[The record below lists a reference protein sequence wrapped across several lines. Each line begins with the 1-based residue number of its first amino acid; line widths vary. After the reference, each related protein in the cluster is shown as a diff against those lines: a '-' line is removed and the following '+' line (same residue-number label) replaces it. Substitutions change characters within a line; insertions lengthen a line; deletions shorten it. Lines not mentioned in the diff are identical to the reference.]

1 MALAEAAARGYTHA
15 CNSAL
20 RDDRMANDTT
30 PTPARETVAPN
41 RPWVFAAALS
51 ATFMAAIEG
60 TIVATAMPSI
70 VASLGG
76 FELFSW
82 VFTSYLLAQAATIP
96 VYGKL
101 ADLFGRKH
109 VLFFGIGVFLI
120 GSLLCSFAWSMPS
133 LIAFRVLQGLGAGG
147 VLPVSQTIVGDLYRG
162 EERARMQGFISM
174 TFGSAAILG
183 PIVGAALVE
192 HAGWPSVFWVNI
204 PLGLIAITMLSLL
217 LRETVERRKVHI
229 DYLGSILMTI
239 GTTSLMF
246 ALVQATTIGWTV
258 LAVLLLLAVLA
269 FALLLA
275 HERRTAEPI
284 LPPSLWRNR
293 FVATGNANS
302 GITGAVAMGI
312 IGFLPAYVEG
322 VLGQS
327 ALVAGMT
334 LMAVSAFWSVGGF
347 VAGQMMLRWSYRVV
361 AICGGFTVVTGSL
374 MMTFLDPARGATWAI
389 IGSLI
394 SGFGMGLAN
403 NCMVVAI
410 QANATWSE
418 RGVATSSIVY
428 TRIVGQAVGT
438 AAFGGLLNAA
448 LSAHISG
455 SSDVVNRMLEP
466 ALRATI
472 PAATL
477 APLLADFAHAVH
489 HIYLINLGLA
499 VIILLTLATLP
510 RGAGLQRR

>member
-1 MALAEAAARGYTHA
+1 MAIHTPASQPCAT
-15 CNSAL
+15 
-20 RDDRMANDTT
+20 DQMANDTT
-30 PTPARETVAPN
+30 PATSARETTAPN

-60 TIVATAMPSI
+60 TIVATAMPNI
-70 VASLGG
+70 VASLGD

-120 GSLLCSFAWSMPS
+120 GSLLCGFAWSMTS

-192 HAGWPSVFWVNI
+192 HASWSLVFWVNI
-204 PLGLIAITMLSLL
+204 PLGLIAVTMLALL
-217 LRETVERRKVHI
+217 LRETVERRKVRI
-229 DYLGSILMTI
+229 DYLGSILMTT

-246 ALVQATTIGWTV
+246 ALVQMTTVSWITLAALLV
-258 LAVLLLLAVLA
+258 LAVIAFVLLIL
-269 FALLLA
+269 
-275 HERRTAEPI
+275 HEQVTPEPI

-293 FVATGNANS
+293 FVATGNITS
-302 GITGAVAMGI
+302 GVTGAVAMGI

-322 VLGQS
+322 VLGKS

-347 VAGQMMLRWSYRVV
+347 VAGRMMLRWPYRTAAV
-361 AICGGFTVVTGSL
+361 CGGFTVVIGSL

-389 IGSLI
+389 IGSLV
-394 SGFGMGLAN
+394 SGFGMGISN

-410 QANATWSE
+410 QSNATWAE

-448 LSAHISG
+448 LSAHFSG
-455 SSDVVNRMLEP
+455 SSDIVNRMLEP
-466 ALRATI
+466 ALRASI
-472 PAATL
+472 PAAAL
-477 APLLADFAHAVH
+477 APLLADFALAVH

-499 VIILLTLATLP
+499 VIIVMTLASLP
-510 RGAGLQRR
+510 SGAGLRQR

>member
-1 MALAEAAARGYTHA
+1 
-15 CNSAL
+15 
-20 RDDRMANDTT
+20 MANDTT
-30 PTPARETVAPN
+30 PAMPARETAAPN

-51 ATFMAAIEG
+51 ATFMSAIEG

-109 VLFFGIGVFLI
+109 VLFFGIGVFLA
-120 GSLLCSFAWSMPS
+120 GSLLCGFAWSMPS
-133 LIAFRVLQGLGAGG
+133 LVAFRVLQGLGAGG
-147 VLPVSQTIVGDLYRG
+147 VMPVSQTVVGDLYRG

-192 HAGWPSVFWVNI
+192 HAGWPAVFWVNI
-204 PLGLIAITMLSLL
+204 PLGIVAVVMLAVMLK
-217 LRETVERRKVHI
+217 ETVERRKVRI
-229 DYLGSILMTI
+229 DYLGSLLMTL

-246 ALVQATTIGWTV
+246 ALVQMTSVGWASLT
-258 LAVLLLLAVLA
+258 ALLLLAVLA

-275 HERRTAEPI
+275 HERRTPEPI
-284 LPPSLWRNR
+284 LPPNLWRNR

-302 GITGAVAMGI
+302 GITGAIAMGI

-327 ALVAGMT
+327 AFVAGLT

-347 VAGQMMLRWSYRVV
+347 VAGRMMLRWPYRAV
-361 AICGGFTVVTGSL
+361 AICGGVIVIGGSV

-389 IGSLI
+389 AGSLA

-438 AAFGGLLNAA
+438 AAFGGILNTA
-448 LSAHISG
+448 LSAHFSG
-455 SSDVVNRMLEP
+455 SSDIVDRMLVP

-472 PAATL
+472 PAAAL
-477 APLLADFAHAVH
+477 APLLADFARAVH
-489 HIYLINLGLA
+489 YIYLINLGLA
-499 VIILLTLATLP
+499 VVILLTLASLP
-510 RGAGLQRR
+510 RGAGLTRR

>member
-1 MALAEAAARGYTHA
+1 
-15 CNSAL
+15 
-20 RDDRMANDTT
+20 MANDASPHKPAT
-30 PTPARETVAPN
+30 PPRPVAPEAPAAN

-51 ATFMAAIEG
+51 ATFMSAIEG

-70 VASLGG
+70 VAGLGD

-109 VLFFGIGVFLI
+109 VLFFGIGVFLL
-120 GSLLCSFAWSMPS
+120 GSLLCGFAWSMTS
-133 LIAFRVLQGLGAGG
+133 LVVFRVLQGIGAGG
-147 VLPVSQTIVGDLYRG
+147 VMPVSQTVVGDLYRG
-162 EERARMQGFISM
+162 EDRARMQGFISM

-204 PLGLIAITMLSLL
+204 PLGVFATVMLALL
-217 LRETVERRKVHI
+217 LRENVERRKVRI
-229 DYLGSILMTI
+229 DYLGSALMTV

-246 ALVQATTIGWTV
+246 ALVQMNSVGWATLAALIG
-258 LAVLLLLAVLA
+258 AAAAA
-269 FALLLA
+269 FALLVL
-275 HERRTAEPI
+275 HEQRTPEPI
-284 LPPSLWRNR
+284 LPPSLWRSR

-302 GITGAVAMGI
+302 AITGAIAMGI

-322 VLGQS
+322 VLGRT
-327 ALVAGMT
+327 ALLAGTT

-347 VAGQMMLRWSYRVV
+347 IAGRMLLRWAYRGAATFGSLVVV
-361 AICGGFTVVTGSL
+361 AGSL
-374 MMTFLDPARGATWAI
+374 MMAFLDPTRGISWAI
-389 IGSLI
+389 AGSLACGI
-394 SGFGMGLAN
+394 GMGLSN

-410 QANATWSE
+410 QANATWAE

-438 AAFGGLLNAA
+438 AAFGGLLNAT
-448 LSAHISG
+448 LSQHFSG
-455 SSDVVNRMLEP
+455 SGDLVNRMLDP
-466 ALRATI
+466 SLRATI
-472 PAATL
+472 PAA
-477 APLLADFAHAVH
+477 AIGPLLDDFARAVH
-489 HIYLINLGLA
+489 HIYLINLALA
-499 VIILLTLATLP
+499 VIMVLTLLSLP
-510 RGAGLQRR
+510 RGVRLERRR

>member
-1 MALAEAAARGYTHA
+1 MA
-15 CNSAL
+15 
-20 RDDRMANDTT
+20 DDVRLT
-30 PTPARETVAPN
+30 TPAREAVAPN

-51 ATFMAAIEG
+51 ATFMSAIEG

-70 VASLGG
+70 VAGLGD

-82 VFTSYLLAQAATIP
+82 VFTAYLLAQAATIP

-109 VLFFGIGVFLI
+109 VLFFGIGVFLL
-120 GSLLCSFAWSMPS
+120 GSLLCGFAWSMPS
-133 LIAFRVLQGLGAGG
+133 LVFFRVLQGLGAGG
-147 VLPVSQTIVGDLYRG
+147 VMPVSQTVVGDLYRG

-192 HAGWPSVFWVNI
+192 HAGWPSVFWINI
-204 PLGLIAITMLSLL
+204 PLGIVAVVMLALM
-217 LRETVERRKVHI
+217 LRETVERRTVRI
-229 DYLGSILMTI
+229 DYLGSGLMTI

-246 ALVQATTIGWTV
+246 ALVQMTSVSWAALIALLS
-258 LAVLLLLAVLA
+258 LAALCLVLLLL
-269 FALLLA
+269 
-275 HERRTAEPI
+275 HERRTPEPI

-293 FVATGNANS
+293 FVATGNTNS
-302 GITGAVAMGI
+302 GITSAIAMGI

-322 VLGQS
+322 VLGRS
-327 ALVAGMT
+327 AFVAGLT
-334 LMAVSAFWSVGGF
+334 LMAMSASWSIGGF
-347 VAGQMMLRWSYRVV
+347 VAGRMMLRWPYRGV
-361 AICGGFTVVTGSL
+361 AICGGIIVIAGSV
-374 MMTFLDPARGATWAI
+374 MMTFLDPARGAAWAI
-389 IGSLI
+389 AGSLA

-410 QANATWSE
+410 QANASWAE

-448 LSAHISG
+448 LATHFTGSA
-455 SSDVVNRMLEP
+455 DLVNRMLEP

-472 PAATL
+472 PAAAL
-477 APLLADFAHAVH
+477 APLLGDFARALH
-489 HIYLINLGLA
+489 HIYLINLALA
-499 VIILLTLATLP
+499 VVIVLTLTALP
-510 RGAGLQRR
+510 RGAGLRRR

>member
-1 MALAEAAARGYTHA
+1 MAH
-15 CNSAL
+15 
-20 RDDRMANDTT
+20 DTT
-30 PTPARETVAPN
+30 STASAREATAPN

-51 ATFMAAIEG
+51 ATFMSAIEG
-60 TIVATAMPSI
+60 TIVATAMPTI

-109 VLFFGIGVFLI
+109 VLFFGIGVFLL
-120 GSLLCSFAWSMPS
+120 GSLLCGFAWSMPS
-133 LIAFRVLQGLGAGG
+133 LVVFRVLQGLGAGG
-147 VLPVSQTIVGDLYRG
+147 VMPVSQTIVGDLYRG

-183 PIVGAALVE
+183 PIVGAALVQ
-192 HAGWPSVFWVNI
+192 HAGWPSVFWINI
-204 PLGLIAITMLSLL
+204 PLGIVAVVMLALM
-217 LRETVERRKVHI
+217 LRENVERRKVRI
-229 DYLGSILMTI
+229 DYLGSILMTV

-246 ALVQATTIGWTV
+246 ALVQMTSVSGGT
-258 LAVLLLLAVLA
+258 L
-269 FALLLA
+269 FALLALA
-275 HERRTAEPI
+275 ALSFVALLRHEHSTPEPI

-302 GITGAVAMGI
+302 GITGAIAMGI

-327 ALVAGMT
+327 AFIAGLT

-347 VAGQMMLRWSYRVV
+347 VAGRMMLRWPYRAV
-361 AICGGFTVVTGSL
+361 AICGGIIVVAGSL

-389 IGSLI
+389 AGSLA

-410 QANATWSE
+410 QANASWSE

-428 TRIVGQAVGT
+428 TRIVGQAVGA

-448 LSAHISG
+448 LSAHFTG
-455 SSDVVNRMLEP
+455 SADIVNRMLEP

-472 PAATL
+472 PPATL
-477 APLLADFAHAVH
+477 APLLDDFARAVH
-489 HIYLINLGLA
+489 HIYLINVGLA
-499 VIILLTLATLP
+499 VVILLTVSLLP
-510 RGAGLQRR
+510 RGHGLKRH